1 MTKPLHP
8 ENESLRLDSLR
19 NYKLNKDTDSDFDQ
33 LTELAALSTGMP
45 ISLISIVEK
54 EEVWFKSSYGVEI
67 CSSDR
72 DLSFCSFAI
81 GSENPIFTIND
92 TKKDERFSNHP
103 YANKGKDS
111 IIFYSGICLINNEGF
126 KIGTLCVI
134 DNKANSLSEKEKTA
148 LKLIANQAIKLIQ
161 LNKTNKKLKK
171 TQKTLRDQNENL
183 RNFAGHVSHDMK
195 MPLANMI
202 LTSDILKL
210 KYSKELDDKGK
221 KYLEYIKSSSLT
233 LSDYITG
240 LLNHYESESITEM
253 TTEYFSLND
262 LLEEVTD
269 LLSINI
275 HCEINYPK
283 KDLNIS
289 TNRAVLEQI
298 LLNLIG
304 NSIKYSDKKATIIN
318 ISYKTKKDAIYLKVK
333 DNGIGIPKDKLK
345 DVFNLFSTVGNLDRY
360 GNKGHGIGLSTVKKL
375 VSKLS
380 GKIKVKSKLGKGTQ
394 FVFSI
399 KQ

>member
-275 HCEINYPK
+275 HC
-283 KDLNIS
+283 
-289 TNRAVLEQI
+289 
-298 LLNLIG
+298 
-304 NSIKYSDKKATIIN
+304 
-318 ISYKTKKDAIYLKVK
+318 
-333 DNGIGIPKDKLK
+333 
-345 DVFNLFSTVGNLDRY
+345 
-360 GNKGHGIGLSTVKKL
+360 
-375 VSKLS
+375 
-380 GKIKVKSKLGKGTQ
+380 
-394 FVFSI
+394 
-399 KQ
+399 